1 MIKDIDKYNLILITA
16 CLISFGFF
24 IQPTKVLAE
33 NNQSAH
39 EIIGNYVF
47 NNDLE
52 LGDSSDDVL
61 ALQKL
66 LIKGG
71 YLKIT
76 RPSPKYGYGPNG
88 YYGEQTKASVIKW
101 QKDRG
106 ISPASGVFGPIS
118 RAKANLGYILI
129 PSRGDEEDV
138 STNNSVTLNHAGST
152 VVSNK
157 NIITS
162 NSCVY
167 WTYTD
172 WSACSAWG
180 NQTRSIIASWPVG
193 CAGGNFILEQ
203 SCATANTSNT
213 TDNSATNVFEG
224 ASVGTY
230 RPTGQFTQTLDDRL
244 ISAAFLD
251 NGRNVGLTCK
261 PWVSKVVGLATN
273 NMLALPTTRDDNY
286 TWNSSSDNRVITKN
300 CSIENVSRGDI
311 VQMKMSKNDWPH
323 TAIVA
328 ASTPTGMVW
337 IHSNWQS
344 KKTVSVDFIAY
355 AYFKNTFGQDYS
367 VYHLQ

>member
-1 MIKDIDKYNLILITA
+1 MVTCLFSFIFFVQPIKV
-16 CLISFGFF
+16 S
-24 IQPTKVLAE
+24 AE
-33 NNQSAH
+33 NNQPAN
-39 EIIGNYVF
+39 EISGNYIF

-52 LGDSSDDVL
+52 LGDSGDDVMV
-61 ALQKL
+61 LQRL

-76 RPSPKYGYGPNG
+76 KPSPNYGYGPNG
-88 YYGEQTKASVIKW
+88 YYGEQTKAAVIKW

-106 ISPASGVFGPIS
+106 ISPAFGIFGSIS

-129 PSRGDEEDV
+129 PSRGDEDI
-138 STNNSVTLNHAGST
+138 STNNSTVINHNSSI

-157 NIITS
+157 NIIDS
-162 NSCVY
+162 NSCSY

-193 CAGGNFILEQ
+193 CAGGNFVLEQ
-203 SCATANTSNT
+203 SCSP
-213 TDNSATNVFEG
+213 TNLNNAVNNQTNDVFEG
-224 ASVGTY
+224 ASIGTY
-230 RPTGQFTQTLDDRL
+230 RPIGQFTQTLDDRL

-261 PWVSKVVGLATN
+261 PWVSKVVSLATN
-273 NMLALPTTRDDNY
+273 NMLTLPTTRDDNY
-286 TWNSSSDNRVITKN
+286 TWNYSPDNRVVTKN

-328 ASTPTGMVW
+328 ASTPTGMIW

-367 VYHLQ
+367 IYHLQ